1 MAVKHWIRFAILV
14 VPVGVVIG
22 LVQHHRASRATVGK
36 VTQAVFFDHRG
47 ADRVTVGGR
56 AFHVSRHVVQGHPLI
71 VAVASD
77 TKGLNDGTVSRVSSR
92 GRLQLSW
99 TAAESGPVRARFVDA
114 GGHQTVIV
122 GDMTVATERAMSNL
136 AARLAS

>member
-1 MAVKHWIRFAILV
+1 MRRAAALIATAVV
-14 VPVGVVIG
+14 VAAAVVA
-22 LVQHHRASRATVGK
+22 LAQHHRETRATVGK

-56 AFHVSRHVVQGHPLI
+56 AFHVSRRVVQGHPLV

-77 TKGLNDGTVSRVSSR
+77 TKGLDDGTVSRVSSR

-99 TAAESGPVRARFVDA
+99 STAESGPLRARFVDA

-122 GDMTVATERAMSNL
+122 GDMTIATERAMSNL